1 MIIDKYLK
9 LIKKLFLLLFLFTIS
24 VSILGVGENN
34 NEYNGKIYENIYIEN
49 IDIGKMTIKEANE
62 KIKNNYKIKP
72 IKIYYQNKEWI
83 INSNDINLEYDIE
96 KCIEKAYL
104 YTRTIL
110 HQFLKNRR

>member
-49 IDIGKMTIKEANE
+49 IDIGKLTIKEANE
-62 KIKNNYKIKP
+62 KIKNNYNIKP

-96 KCIEKAYL
+96 KFIMDYL
-104 YTRTIL
+104 QTLLMRY
-110 HQFLKNRR
+110 